1 MNAVPEIHKWRRPL
15 GAHGSVKVLALAAV
29 VAVIIIVVFFLPIKV
44 PYSVTSFG
52 RLQPVQKWTLTSG
65 PNGQLLAGM
74 IDYRTGVTTGYRAS
88 QFAREGTMTFR
99 FHPRVINGEC
109 IRAGDT
115 VGTVYSSE
123 TEERV
128 ADLEG
133 QLTAM
138 RAALTAESTGEK
150 EAVVRQYEAELAH
163 AEEKAANQRRIV
175 DRLRALNERRLITPE
190 EFEIAESEGHLLDLE
205 IDIARAQLESART
218 GVKPASAALVEANI
232 AALTEDLKA
241 VRRRL
246 ESFSLTAPISGR
258 ISRTYS
264 TDTLLVISDTSAYVA
279 LIPIT
284 VSDVPYVTPD
294 LPVRITVGREN
305 DQVDGR
311 LVLLDT
317 ETHQLKGRQIQIG
330 TALVDGAPKALP
342 LGMISPC
349 VVECGSVSLREYV
362 KRVIQGM

>member
-1 MNAVPEIHKWRRPL
+1 MNAVPEVHKWRNLMGVR
-15 GAHGSVKVLALAAV
+15 GSVKVLALTTIAAV
-29 VAVIIIVVFFLPIKV
+29 IVVVVFVLPIKV
-44 PYSVTSFG
+44 PYTVTTFG
-52 RLQPVQKWTLTSG
+52 RLQPVQKWTLTTG
-65 PNGQLLAGM
+65 PDGQLLTSL
-74 IDYRTGVTTGYRAS
+74 IDYRTGVSSGYRAS

-99 FHPRVINGEC
+99 FHPRVMDGQS

-115 VGTVYSSE
+115 VGTIYSSE

-133 QLTAM
+133 QLAAM

-150 EAVVRQYEAELAH
+150 EAVVRQYEVVLAH
-163 AEEKAANQRRIV
+163 AEEKATNQRRIV
-175 DRLRALNERRLITPE
+175 DRLRVLNERKLIMPE
-190 EFEIAESEGHLLDLE
+190 EFEIAESEGRLLDLE

-218 GVKPASAALVEANI
+218 GVKAASAALTEANI
-232 AALTEDLKA
+232 AALTEDLKT

-246 ESFSLTAPISGR
+246 ESFSLLAPVSGR

-264 TDTLLVISDTSAYVA
+264 SDTLLVVSDTSAYVA

-284 VSDVPYVTPD
+284 VSDVPYVAPD
-294 LPVRITVGREN
+294 LPVRITVGRKD
-305 DQVDGR
+305 DQVNGR
-311 LVLLDT
+311 LLLLDT

-330 TALVDGAPKALP
+330 TALVEGAPTALP

-362 KRVIQGM
+362 KRVIEGM